1 LFEYQE
7 LGPLPLKGFAGSIGA
22 WRVVGESGLASR
34 FEALRSRQT
43 PLVGREAESALLRQR
58 WEQAV
63 GGDGRAVMLMGE
75 AGIGKSRLIA
85 VLEEQI
91 AGTPHVTMGYFCS
104 PHHSDSALYP
114 LINQIERAAKF
125 ERDDT
130 PEQKLGKL
138 EGVVVAVASAED
150 AVLLMAGLL
159 SLPTAGRYPASDLSP
174 SKRKER
180 LFETLLSHLETQAK
194 QAPLL
199 IVFEDVHW
207 IDPT

>member
-63 GGDGRAVMLMGE
+63 GGHGRAVMLMGE
-75 AGIGKSRLIA
+75 AGIGKSRLID

-91 AGTPHVTMGYFCS
+91 AGTPHVTMDFFCP
-104 PHHSDSALYP
+104 PHHSDSPPSP
-114 LINQIERAAKF
+114 LVTQSERAAGF
-125 ERDDT
+125 ERDDP

-138 EGVVVAVASAED
+138 EAVLVPAASAED

-159 SLPTAGRYPASDLSP
+159 SLPTAGR
-174 SKRKER
+174 
-180 LFETLLSHLETQAK
+180 
-194 QAPLL
+194 
-199 IVFEDVHW
+199 
-207 IDPT
+207 